1 MLFSFF
7 PFSFSFFFSLDFWES
22 QIVSIIKSA
31 VRYGWSIPE
40 AGREKCWYRI
50 EIFTWYSDWFFQLGL
65 FEFLILLIIKGKTSF
80 GRFARCAE
88 REGGRYTAQISS
100 WYLDW
105 FYFFLYVGF
114 LRFWTCYLRKRK
126 CNIYRTI
133 VLFCVVIYYVL
144 RMRNIISSIY
154 TPHLVC
160 RECRTKKG
168 CIRLR
173 FEIGV

>member
-7 PFSFSFFFSLDFWES
+7 PFSFFFFSLDFWES

-88 REGGRYTAQISS
+88 REGDRYTAQISS

-114 LRFWTCYLRKRK
+114 LGFWTCYLRKRK

-133 VLFCVVIYYVL
+133 VLLCVVIYYVL
-144 RMRNIISSIY
+144 RTRNIISSIY
-154 TPHLVC
+154 TSHLVC